1 MNTDQ
6 NDIVIGMLLGDEGKG
21 TIVDYLASQRE
32 THAVVRFSGGAQAA
46 HNVITPDGRHH
57 TFSQFGSA
65 SFHGVPTILSKHMMV
80 EPYSL
85 AREGSALSEKVNGDV
100 FAGLL
105 ISDNSLITTP
115 IHKAINR
122 VREIR
127 RGANRH
133 GSTGRG
139 IGETR
144 HYHLLKGDVAPRM
157 TDIHD
162 LNTLN
167 SKLILLLSYA
177 REELGEDKLFDE
189 INIPQILKDYALM
202 LEDGLLDGIVTDDRI
217 SEELNNGYII
227 FEGSQGVLLDEN
239 LGFHPNTTWS
249 GTTQRNAQSLLEDA
263 GLPSGNVVGVVRK
276 YLTRHGAG
284 PFPGEIME
292 EVTEELP
299 EEHNKMGV
307 FQGGWRRG
315 YFALPLW
322 DYAVRANGGVDEVAV
337 THMDLK
343 WDTYVK
349 DFEGFPE
356 LPTDFFNADRDKQVE
371 TIELMMQAS
380 QHPVYEE
387 GVKKLIYDIRD
398 IANAPVSIYSYG
410 KTWEHKR
417 TSMEG

>member
-1 MNTDQ
+1 MSSDQ

-32 THAVVRFSGGAQAA
+32 AHAVVRFSGGAQAA

-65 SFHGVPTILSKHMMV
+65 TFHGVPTILSKHMMV

-85 AREGSALSEKVNGDV
+85 AREGIALSEKAGFDV
-100 FAGLL
+100 FGSLL
-105 ISDNSLITTP
+105 ISENSLVTTP
-115 IHKAINR
+115 VHRAINR

-127 RGANRH
+127 RGAGRH

-144 HYHLLKGDVAPRM
+144 HYNLVKGDAAPR
-157 TDIHD
+157 IAD
-162 LNTLN
+162 LFQLN
-167 SKLILLLSYA
+167 VLEEKFSLLLEHA
-177 REELGEDKLFDE
+177 RAELGDDALFDE
-189 INIPQILKDYALM
+189 IDVKAILTDYQNMVNDDLF
-202 LEDGLLDGIVTDDRI
+202 DGVISDDAI
-217 SEELNNGYII
+217 SDELNQGYII
-227 FEGSQGVLLDEN
+227 FEGSQGVLLDED

-249 GTTQRNAQSLLEDA
+249 GTTQRNAQSLLEAA
-263 GLPSGNVVGVVRK
+263 GLPAGNVVGVVRK

-292 EVTEELP
+292 DVAEQLP

-315 YFALPLW
+315 YFALPLF
-322 DYAVRANGGVDEVAV
+322 DYAVRANGGVDEVAI
-337 THMDLK
+337 THMDLEF
-343 WDTYVK
+343 DTYIK

-356 LPTDFFNADRDKQVE
+356 LPTDFFNANRDKQLE
-371 TIELMMQAS
+371 TIEVMMKAAE
-380 QHPVYEE
+380 HPIYAD
-387 GVKKLIYDIRD
+387 GVENLIYDIRE
-398 IANAPVSIYSYG
+398 IANAPVTIYGYG
-410 KTWEHKR
+410 KTWEDKR
-417 TSMEG
+417 TTL